1 MSFATGRPPWD
12 NNEKP
17 LAYPEAYA
25 PRPYSLRGVATALT
39 IALPLIALLELAIA
53 RQYLQRVPATAPGEF
68 GIWVGLFFGSSG
80 SGGLDAAYLVLAT
93 TIAVIFIVWQYRHAK
108 NAKMLGQTSG
118 LGPRWAIGG
127 WFIPLVNFALPA
139 VQMLDGEARVTAA
152 GGPYEGLDR
161 YEARERVKADLQA
174 LGLLVSVSDYTH
186 SVGHCSRCDT
196 VVEPRLSEQ
205 WFVRMKPLAEPA
217 LAASRDGRVRFTPDR
232 FTKVYENWL
241 ENIRDWCISRQLWW
255 GHRIPAW

>member
-1 MSFATGRPPWD
+1 MGCCAGRNGAVMSFATGRPPWD

-139 VQMLDGEARVTAA
+139 VQILHSSKASYGGQYRLGALPLGPGIVIWWAVAFGLGNVSFTMAGSRPGYAQSADTLTAFMHVIAASAAVLCVVMVRSLSRRQADALDQLDERHSA
-152 GGPYEGLDR
+152 GGG
-161 YEARERVKADLQA
+161 
-174 LGLLVSVSDYTH
+174 
-186 SVGHCSRCDT
+186 
-196 VVEPRLSEQ
+196 
-205 WFVRMKPLAEPA
+205 
-217 LAASRDGRVRFTPDR
+217 
-232 FTKVYENWL
+232 
-241 ENIRDWCISRQLWW
+241 
-255 GHRIPAW
+255 